1 MERYLNRAAE
11 FIPLWA
17 IGIISALILGV
28 IIFFIIIVVSRK
40 RFNNL
45 LKRVMEHPELSD
57 NPVLKRY
64 SPAKL
69 LRKSKLIEKFAH
81 KNGYEIIDYTK
92 IDELWLKRLVAKR
105 REQDFKRIMNYART
119 KGIFTCFTVSLD
131 NEKLSPLFMRML
143 DVSEG
148 FLSLRELA
156 LAGRGEYFN
165 GEKALSLFKDKI
177 DELREMTGYPEW
189 QARYFAVTILVHD
202 NDEKSVRAVR
212 ESFEDSYPLIRKTAA
227 SGFKTEE
234 REKLYGILYNL
245 ILNDPSQEV
254 RSAAWKRIQ
263 NDFKD
268 MYILKYENLKGS
280 QLLHAL
286 EILQPSS
293 KNDENTAL
301 NMLRD
306 KNHETGFYAAQFL
319 KRAGSLNRL
328 LIETDMGDADLVER
342 NFKLLKKAVEVH
354 EVSFLSS
361 IKAIDKPASLYIGA
375 KILSETGP
383 RGYITELA
391 RKIFELPDNGPE
403 YFTVY
408 DEVLKAIH
416 NRGTDKALFLMH
428 EELKNRQNN
437 HERLIR
443 ILNRIPARAD
453 FIFIDTLFSL
463 LKNPRFKEYQSLCRV
478 FGRIA
483 PDTYI
488 DKLMEIIR
496 GGREKYPHRVR
507 IEALKILGETGKDG
521 CLQIVLENLPILPLD
536 EAKAFTKTLYQY
548 SGEDF
553 NRKAAELLGNV
564 DSTIRASLIAAL
576 PATGSK
582 EFIKEIRNSLND
594 SDPDVRI
601 ACTWALADFGDY
613 KSLNQAVDM
622 LRDPVGRVR
631 EEAARVIGSVGQKE
645 AVSRLKEILPD
656 KNEVLSV
663 KESAVKGLA
672 RSSSLES
679 VNILIDAVESD
690 KSLRDPVIRALSF
703 KRKEKEIKS
712 LIEHFKDAGSELK
725 DIITETFKKMG
736 EAIEAPLS
744 KLMQEDIA
752 SLHQYIVEILEKT
765 GYVDAK
771 IRKLANRNVNV
782 RKRAASFLSLIGSL
796 SAFRGIVLA
805 SRDPSSEV
813 RVEVVKALEKLET
826 EDGEK
831 ILNSLKDDPDKKVR
845 TYTLWAMERLKAKSL

>member
-1 MERYLNRAAE
+1 MEKYLNMASG

-28 IIFFIIIVVSRK
+28 ITIFIIIVISRK

-45 LKRVMEHPELSD
+45 LKQVMQHPELSESLI
-57 NPVLKRY
+57 LKRY
-64 SPAKL
+64 SSAKL
-69 LRKSKLIEKFAH
+69 LRRSKLIEKFAH
-81 KNGYEIIDYTK
+81 KNGNEIIGYTK
-92 IDELWLKRLVAKR
+92 IDDLWLKRLMAKR
-105 REQDFKRIMNYART
+105 REQDFKRIMNYARA
-119 KGIFTCFTVSLD
+119 KGIFTCFIVSLD
-131 NEKLSPLFMRML
+131 NKKLSSLFMRIL
-143 DVSEG
+143 NVSEG
-148 FLSLRELA
+148 FLSLRKLA
-156 LAGRGEYFN
+156 LAGNGEDFN
-165 GEKALSLFKDKI
+165 GEKALLLFKDKL

-189 QARYFAVTILVHD
+189 QARYFAVKILLHD
-202 NDEKSVRAVR
+202 NDEKSVRAIR
-212 ESFEDSYPLIRKTAA
+212 ESFKDSYPLIRRTAA
-227 SGFKTEE
+227 SEFKTGEK
-234 REKLYGILYNL
+234 EKLYSTLYNL
-245 ILNDPSQEV
+245 ILNDPSPEV

-268 MYILKYENLKGS
+268 LYILKYEKLKGS

-286 EILQPSS
+286 EVLQPSS

-306 KNHETGFYAAQFL
+306 KNPEISFYAAQFL

-328 LIETDMGDADLVER
+328 LIETDMGDMDLVER
-342 NFKLLKKAVEVH
+342 NLELLKKAVEVH
-354 EVSFLSS
+354 EISFLSY
-361 IKAIDKPASLYIGA
+361 IKSADKPAPLYIGA
-375 KILSETGP
+375 KILADAGP
-383 RGYITELA
+383 RDFITELA

-408 DEVLKAIH
+408 DAVLDAVR

-428 EELKNRQNN
+428 EELKKRQNN

-463 LKNPRFKEYQSLCRV
+463 LENPRFKEHQSLRRV
-478 FGRIA
+478 FGTIA
-483 PDTYI
+483 ADTYI
-488 DKLMEIIR
+488 DRLMEIIR
-496 GGREKYPHRVR
+496 GGREKYPHKVR
-507 IEALKILGETGKDG
+507 IEALKILGETGKTG
-521 CLQIVLENLPILPLD
+521 CLQIILENLPVLPLD
-536 EAKAFTKTLYQY
+536 EAKAFTKTLHEY
-548 SGEDF
+548 SGENF
-553 NRKAAELLGNV
+553 NRKAAELLDNV

-601 ACTWALADFGDY
+601 ACAWALADFGDY
-613 KSLNQAVDM
+613 RSLNQALDM
-622 LRDPVGRVR
+622 LRDPVERVR

-645 AVSRLKEILPD
+645 AVSGLKKILTD

-663 KESAVKGLA
+663 KESAVNGLA

-679 VNILIDAVESD
+679 INILIDAVESD

-712 LIEHFKDAGSELK
+712 LIEHFKDAGPELK

-736 EAIEAPLS
+736 ETIEAPLS
-744 KLMQEDIA
+744 ELMRQDIA

-765 GYVDAK
+765 GYVDAE
-771 IRKLANRNVNV
+771 IRKLANRDVNV
-782 RKRAASFLSLIGSL
+782 RKRAASFLSLVGSL

-805 SRDPSSEV
+805 SRDPNIEV